1 MARPVGTSRA
11 PAPLHPF
18 FVGLGGALLIAAL
31 FTNSMY
37 TSNSLMQW
45 SNFSAWLI
53 TGGLVLALLAVIFL
67 VIDFAIGRA
76 GPMRWLDFVL
86 LAVAAI
92 LSLVN
97 VFVHSR
103 DAWTS
108 VVPTGITLSVIV
120 TILLLIVGLRGWR
133 VTRARTDVRGDR
145 DWREDRDL
153 REDRT

>member
-1 MARPVGTSRA
+1 
-11 PAPLHPF
+11 
-18 FVGLGGALLIAAL
+18 
-31 FTNSMY
+31 MY